1 VPNAQSGVEFEAAT
15 TVEDM
20 KAATALRGRAR
31 RSNREMREARDL
43 AKSAR
48 KRGDQTAAERHRRD
62 AIAHESEMKS
72 LDKRAAKI
80 IFRENNKARGRL
92 SPCRSHAQSRS
103 CQALTKGTVDLHGL
117 YVAEAMECAKK
128 ELESA
133 TCRNDDEIC
142 FIVGKSFSDPC
153 GVRS

>member
-20 KAATALRGRAR
+20 KAATALRERAR

-43 AKSAR
+43 AKNAR
-48 KRGDQTAAERHRRD
+48 KRGDYTAAGKHRQD
-62 AIAHESEMKS
+62 AIAHENEMKCS
-72 LDKRAAKI
+72 DKRAAKI
-80 IFRENNKARGRL
+80 IFRENNKVRGSL
-92 SPCRSHAQSRS
+92 SSCRSHAQPRP

-133 TCRNDDEIC
+133 TYRNDDEIC
-142 FIVGKSFSDPC
+142 FIVGTSFSDPC
-153 GVRS
+153 GVCS

>member
-20 KAATALRGRAR
+20 KTATALRERAR

-43 AKSAR
+43 AKNAR
-48 KRGDQTAAERHRRD
+48 KRGDHAAAGKHRQD
-62 AIAHESEMKS
+62 AIAHESEMKC

-80 IFRENNKARGRL
+80 IFRENNKVRGSL
-92 SPCRSHAQSRS
+92 SPCRRRAQPRS

-117 YVAEAMECAKK
+117 YVAEAMECVKK

-133 TCRNDDEIC
+133 TYRNDDEIC
-142 FIVGKSFSDPC
+142 FIVGRSFQ
-153 GVRS
+153 